1 MLRLAL
7 AAGEVDALTVA
18 YNRCDQLQSFCI
30 PARRF
35 SEDARFTWIPMSHVT
50 GRRPDGRLIL
60 LLGALAACG
69 PISIDMY
76 LPSLPTI
83 AQAFAIG
90 TGAAQTTL
98 TSFMFGFSIGML
110 LYGPLSD
117 TYGRRPVL
125 LGGIIMYAL
134 ASIAC
139 TLSFSIGALVT
150 FRFVQA
156 LGAGAASVLA
166 RAIARDA
173 YGPTDAARV
182 LSMLAIVTSIGPL
195 LAPLIGGQLLL
206 LGGWRVV
213 FIALTLFGMVC
224 AITAFLKVPETWPR
238 EKRAH
243 SALFKSF
250 AAYGRLLRDPVAW
263 GHMLCGGMAFASMF
277 AYITATPFVYIQYFH
292 VSAQH
297 YGFLFALNIVGIMLG
312 NFMNTRLVGR
322 LGSLPIISFAASVSC
337 IASLFVCLVSL
348 TGWGGLWSIVA
359 GLFFV
364 VGVVGLLSANCT
376 TDLMH
381 RYPVNAGAAA
391 AVFGAVQLALG
402 ALSSLAVGLWQDGS
416 PKGMGVVV
424 GVAGSLCYVGRIL
437 VVRWHGTK
445 APVAVV

>member
-1 MLRLAL
+1 
-7 AAGEVDALTVA
+7 
-18 YNRCDQLQSFCI
+18 
-30 PARRF
+30 
-35 SEDARFTWIPMSHVT
+35 MSHVVR
-50 GRRPDGRLIL
+50 GRPDGRLIL

-76 LPSLPTI
+76 LPSLPSIT
-83 AQAFAIG
+83 QAFTVSAS
-90 TGAAQTTL
+90 AAQTTL

-117 TYGRRPVL
+117 SFGRRPVL
-125 LGGIIMYAL
+125 LGGIVMFAL

-139 TLSFSIGALVT
+139 TVSFSIGSLIV

-173 YGPTDAARV
+173 HEPHEAARV

-206 LGGWRVV
+206 IGGWRVV
-213 FIALTLFGMVC
+213 FVVLTIFGAVC
-224 AITAFLKVPETWPR
+224 AAMAFLRVPETWPR
-238 EKRAH
+238 EKRAS
-243 SALFKSF
+243 SAVLQSF
-250 AAYGRLLRDPVAW
+250 AAYGRLLKDPVAW

-277 AYITATPFVYIQYFH
+277 AYITATPFVYIEYFH

-297 YGFLFALNIVGIMLG
+297 YGFLFALNIVGIMFG

-322 LGSLPIISFAASVSC
+322 HGPLPIISAAATISC
-337 IASLFVCLVSL
+337 VASLFVALVCL

-364 VGVVGLLSANCT
+364 VGVVGVLSANCT

-381 RYPVNAGAAA
+381 RYPLNAGAAA
-391 AVFGAVQLALG
+391 AVFGAMQLGLG
-402 ALSSLAVGLWQDGS
+402 ALASLAVGLWHDGS
-416 PKGMGVVV
+416 PRGMGVTIA
-424 GVAGSLCYVGRIL
+424 VAGSLCYVGRVL
-437 VVRWHGTK
+437 VVRWHGR
-445 APVAVV
+445 PVLHGRGL

>member
-1 MLRLAL
+1 M
-7 AAGEVDALTVA
+7 T
-18 YNRCDQLQSFCI
+18 
-30 PARRF
+30 ARRF
-35 SEDARFTWIPMSHVT
+35 IWIPMSHVT
-50 GRRPDGRLIL
+50 RSRPDGRLIL

-83 AQAFAIG
+83 AQAFTIS

-125 LGGIIMYAL
+125 LGGIVMYAL
-134 ASIAC
+134 ASVAC
-139 TLSFSIGALVT
+139 AMSFSIGSLVT

-173 YGPTDAARV
+173 HGPTDAARV

-213 FIALTLFGMVC
+213 FIVLTLFGTVC
-224 AITAFLKVPETWPR
+224 AITAFLQGAGNVAAR
-238 EKRAH
+238 EARALGVAA
-243 SALFKSF
+243 SRSR
-250 AAYGRLLRDPVAW
+250 AYGKLLRDPVAW

-277 AYITATPFVYIQYFH
+277 AYITATPFVYIEYFH

-297 YGFLFALNIVGIMLG
+297 YGFLFALNIVGIMFG

-322 LGSLPIISFAASVSC
+322 LGSLPIISFAATVSC

-348 TGWGGLWSIVA
+348 TGWGGLWSIVF

-381 RYPVNAGAAA
+381 RYPQNAGAAA

-416 PKGMGVVV
+416 PKGMGATV
-424 GVAGSLCYVGRIL
+424 GVAGLLCYLGRIL

-445 APVAVV
+445 APVAAA

>member
-1 MLRLAL
+1 M
-7 AAGEVDALTVA
+7 T
-18 YNRCDQLQSFCI
+18 
-30 PARRF
+30 ARRF
-35 SEDARFTWIPMSHVT
+35 IWIPMSYVT
-50 GRRPDGRLIL
+50 RSRPDGRLIL

-83 AQAFAIG
+83 AQAFAIS
-90 TGAAQTTL
+90 TGAAQATL

-117 TYGRRPVL
+117 SYGRRPVL
-125 LGGIIMYAL
+125 LGGIVMYAL
-134 ASIAC
+134 ASVAC
-139 TLSFSIGALVT
+139 ALSFSIGSLVT

-173 YGPTDAARV
+173 HGPTDAARV
-182 LSMLAIVTSIGPL
+182 LSMLSIVTSIGPL

-213 FIALTLFGMVC
+213 FVVLTLFGTLC
-224 AITAFLKVPETWPR
+224 AVTAFLKVPETWPR
-238 EKRAH
+238 EKRAQ
-243 SALFKSF
+243 SALLRSF
-250 AAYGRLLRDPVAW
+250 GAYGKLLRDPVAW

-277 AYITATPFVYIQYFH
+277 AYITATPFVYIEYFH

-297 YGFLFALNIVGIMLG
+297 YGFLFALNIVGIMFG
-312 NFMNTRLVGR
+312 NFLNTRLVGR
-322 LGSLPIISFAASVSC
+322 LGSLPIISFAATVSC
-337 IASLFVCLVSL
+337 VASLFVSLVSL
-348 TGWGGLWSIVA
+348 TGWGGLWSIVF

-364 VGVVGLLSANCT
+364 VGVVGVLSANCT

-381 RYPVNAGAAA
+381 RYPLNAGAAA
-391 AVFGAVQLALG
+391 AVFGAVQLSLG

-416 PKGMGVVV
+416 PRGMGIVV
-424 GVAGSLCYVGRIL
+424 GVAGVLCYVGRIL
-437 VVRWHGTK
+437 VVRWHGAK
-445 APVAVV
+445 APVAAV

>member
-1 MLRLAL
+1 MAQFSPLLAHGFRVR
-7 AAGEVDALTVA
+7 AD
-18 YNRCDQLQSFCI
+18 
-30 PARRF
+30 RF
-35 SEDARFTWIPMSHVT
+35 SWIPMSHVT
-50 GRRPDGRLIL
+50 KRRPDGRLIL

-76 LPSLPTI
+76 LPSLPSI
-83 AQAFAIG
+83 AQAFLVT

-98 TSFMFGFSIGML
+98 TSFMLGFSVGML

-117 TYGRRPVL
+117 SFGRRPVL

-139 TLSFSIGALVT
+139 GVAYSIGSLVT

-173 YGPTDAARV
+173 HEPTDAARV
-182 LSMLAIVTSIGPL
+182 LSMLSIVTSIGPL

-213 FIALTLFGMVC
+213 FVALTIFGTVC
-224 AITAFLKVPETWPR
+224 AVTAFLRVPETWPR
-238 EKRAH
+238 EKRKQ
-243 SALFKSF
+243 SAVLKSF
-250 AAYGRLLRDPVAW
+250 AAYGTLLCDPVAW

-277 AYITATPFVYIQYFH
+277 AYITATPFVYIEYFH

-297 YGFLFALNIVGIMLG
+297 YGFLFGLNIIGIMFG
-312 NFMNTRLVGR
+312 NFLNTRLVGR
-322 LGSLPIISFAASVSC
+322 LGSLRIIAFSAAVSC
-337 IASLFVCLVSL
+337 GASLFVSLVSL
-348 TGWGGLWSIVA
+348 TGWGGLWSIVV

-381 RYPVNAGAAA
+381 RYPQNAGAAA
-391 AVFGAVQLALG
+391 AVFGAMQLALG
-402 ALSSLAVGLWQDGS
+402 ALASFAVGLWGGVS
-416 PKGMGVVV
+416 PTGMGVTI
-424 GVAGSLCYVGRIL
+424 GVAGVLCYCGRVL
-437 VVRWHGTK
+437 VVRWHGRG
-445 APVAVV
+445 VVGV

>member
-1 MLRLAL
+1 
-7 AAGEVDALTVA
+7 
-18 YNRCDQLQSFCI
+18 
-30 PARRF
+30 
-35 SEDARFTWIPMSHVT
+35 MSYVT
-50 GRRPDGRLIL
+50 SSRPDGRLIL

-83 AQAFAIG
+83 AQAFAIT

-134 ASIAC
+134 ASVAC
-139 TLSFSIGALVT
+139 ALSFSIGSLVT

-173 YGPTDAARV
+173 HGPSDAARV
-182 LSMLAIVTSIGPL
+182 LSM
-195 LAPLIGGQLLL
+195 QLLL
-206 LGGWRVV
+206 IGGWRVV
-213 FIALTLFGMVC
+213 FVVLTLFGSVC
-224 AITAFLKVPETWPR
+224 AVTAYLKVPETWPP

-243 SALFKSF
+243 SALLKSF
-250 AAYGRLLRDPVAW
+250 GAYGRLLRDPVAW

-277 AYITATPFVYIQYFH
+277 AYITATPFVYIEYFH

-297 YGFLFALNIVGIMLG
+297 YGFLFALNIVGIMFG

-322 LGSLPIISFAASVSC
+322 LGALRIISFAATVSC
-337 IASLFVCLVSL
+337 VASLFVSFVSL
-348 TGWGGLWSIVA
+348 TGLGGLWSIVF

-364 VGVVGLLSANCT
+364 VGVVGVLSANCT

-381 RYPVNAGAAA
+381 RYPLNAGAAA

-416 PKGMGVVV
+416 PRGMGVVV
-424 GVAGSLCYVGRIL
+424 GVAGVLCYVGRIL
-437 VVRWHGTK
+437 VMRWHGTK
-445 APVAVV
+445 VPVAAA

>member
-1 MLRLAL
+1 MLRLVL

>member
-1 MLRLAL
+1 
-7 AAGEVDALTVA
+7 
-18 YNRCDQLQSFCI
+18 
-30 PARRF
+30 
-35 SEDARFTWIPMSHVT
+35 MSHVT

-90 TGAAQTTL
+90 TSAAQTTL

-139 TLSFSIGALVT
+139 TLSFSIGALVI

-213 FIALTLFGMVC
+213 FVALTLFGTVC

-243 SALFKSF
+243 SVLFKSF

-277 AYITATPFVYIQYFH
+277 AYITATPFVYIEYFHVSAQHYGLSMFAYITATPFVYIEYFH

-297 YGFLFALNIVGIMLG
+297 YGFLFALNIVGIMFG
-312 NFMNTRLVGR
+312 NFMNTRLVGQ
-322 LGSLPIISFAASVSC
+322 LGSLPIISFAATVSC

-381 RYPVNAGAAA
+381 RYPANAGAAA
-391 AVFGAVQLALG
+391 AVFGAMQLALG
-402 ALSSLAVGLWQDGS
+402 ALSSLAVGLWTDVS
-416 PKGMGVVV
+416 PKGMGIVV
-424 GVAGSLCYVGRIL
+424 GVAGTLCYVGRIL

>member
-1 MLRLAL
+1 ML
-7 AAGEVDALTVA
+7 
-18 YNRCDQLQSFCI
+18 Q
-30 PARRF
+30 F
-35 SEDARFTWIPMSHVT
+35 SPFSRGPTHRSADRIFWIPMSHAT
-50 GRRPDGRLIL
+50 RRRPDGRLIL

-76 LPSLPTI
+76 LPSMPSI
-83 AQAFAIG
+83 AQAFMVS
-90 TGAAQTTL
+90 TSAAQTTL
-98 TSFMFGFSIGML
+98 TSFMLGFSVGML

-117 TYGRRPVL
+117 SFGRRPVL

-139 TLSFSIGALVT
+139 GFSFSIGSLVT

-173 YGPTDAARV
+173 HEPTDAARV

-213 FIALTLFGMVC
+213 FVALTLFGTVC
-224 AITAFLKVPETWPR
+224 AVTAYLKVPETWPP
-238 EKRAH
+238 EKRKH
-243 SALFKSF
+243 SAVLQSF
-250 AAYGRLLRDPVAW
+250 AAYGKLLRDPVAW
-263 GHMLCGGMAFASMF
+263 GLMLCGGMAFASMF
-277 AYITATPFVYIQYFH
+277 AYITATPFVYIEYFH

-297 YGFLFALNIVGIMLG
+297 YGFLFALNIVGIMFG
-312 NFMNTRLVGR
+312 NFMNTRLIGR
-322 LGSLPIISFAASVSC
+322 LGSLPIISFSATVSC
-337 IASLFVCLVSL
+337 VASLFVSLVCL

-381 RYPVNAGAAA
+381 RYPHNAGAAA

-402 ALSSLAVGLWQDGS
+402 AAASLAVGVWQGAS
-416 PKGMGVVV
+416 PKGMGVTI
-424 GVAGSLCYVGRIL
+424 GVAGVLCYCGRLL
-437 VVRWHGTK
+437 VVRWHGR
-445 APVAVV
+445 AVPGVVA

>member
-1 MLRLAL
+1 MSARLHP
-7 AAGEVDALTVA
+7 D
-18 YNRCDQLQSFCI
+18 F
-30 PARRF
+30 
-35 SEDARFTWIPMSHVT
+35 PMSYVVK
-50 GRRPDGRLIL
+50 RRPDGRLIL

-69 PISIDMY
+69 PLSVDMY

-83 AQAFAIG
+83 AQAFAVS
-90 TGAAQTTL
+90 TAAAQSTL
-98 TSFMFGFSIGML
+98 TSFMAGFSIGML

-125 LGGIIMYAL
+125 LGGIAMFAL

-139 TLSFSIGALVT
+139 ALSFSIGSLVS

-173 YGPTDAARV
+173 HEPADAARV
-182 LSMLAIVTSIGPL
+182 LSMIAIVTSIGPL

-206 LGGWRVV
+206 LGGWRMIFVL
-213 FIALTLFGMVC
+213 LTLFGSAC
-224 AITAFLKVPETWPR
+224 AVTAYLKVPETWPR
-238 EKRAH
+238 EKRAQ
-243 SALFKSF
+243 SALLKSF
-250 AAYGRLLRDPVAW
+250 GAYGALLRDPVAW

-277 AYITATPFVYIQYFH
+277 AYITATPFVYIEYFH

-297 YGFLFALNIVGIMLG
+297 YGFLFALNIAGIMFG
-312 NFMNTRLVGR
+312 NYMNTRLVGR
-322 LGSLPIISFAASVSC
+322 LGPVRIISFAATVSFV
-337 IASLFVCLVSL
+337 ASLFVSIVSL
-348 TGWGGLWSIVA
+348 TGLGGLWSIVF

-364 VGVVGLLSANCT
+364 VGVVGLLTANCT

-402 ALSSLAVGLWQDGS
+402 ALSSIAVGLWQDGS
-416 PKGMGVVV
+416 PQGMGVVV
-424 GVAGSLCYVGRIL
+424 GVAGILCYVGRML
-437 VVRWHGTK
+437 VIRWHRPK
-445 APVAVV
+445 APVAAA